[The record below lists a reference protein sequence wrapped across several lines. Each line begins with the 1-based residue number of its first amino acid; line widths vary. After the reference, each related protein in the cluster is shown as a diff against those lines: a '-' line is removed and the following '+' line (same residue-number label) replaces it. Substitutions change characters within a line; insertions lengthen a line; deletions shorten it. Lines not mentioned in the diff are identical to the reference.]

1 MAISKGIQFGRYA
14 EVEVRNYTTGEII
27 TIPNQF
33 EIDFEFFKTI
43 DENENSSVGTIS
55 IKGLTQETYKRM
67 SSEGGSVTLR
77 CGYTNSE
84 IKPLFVAMI
93 TRMWQVRENGTTTTN
108 INCSANSLEYFY
120 NSYDG
125 GGSGARTLH
134 EVLMDVSK
142 LAGSNG
148 IVLDFSNVPKQYVEK
163 FKEYVLTL
171 SVTTD
176 FEGVV
181 KDVIRVMCDNF
192 MLTRKTEQQEDGSF
206 SFAYSFTQAG
216 VNFVLKQIAEGY
228 SKVPNIK
235 EHSKSRYDFKSLF
248 VTPSDRY
255 KDVYILSR
263 NTGLRKVEEEYKIA
277 TAYETVE
284 LAANEVQTDK
294 SKAAIAQ
301 SNAKRREQDEK
312 DAKRKADGKT
322 VKDRVRNNRTIKI
335 NRKYA
340 KVTALLNPS
349 VTPQGHVVVSSYIDE
364 YDSVYRVREATYK
377 GNNRKGD
384 WEMVL
389 YCEDSGDRYK
399 KAATAEEIAKA
410 EQQDGVMYGEL
421 GKQSQDENSSDE
433 EMISDE

>member
-1 MAISKGIQFGRYA
+1 MAINKGIQFGRYA

-67 SSEGGSVTLR
+67 NSEGGSVTLR

-84 IKPLFVAMI
+84 IKPLFIAMI

-125 GGSGARTLH
+125 GGNGERSLH

-148 IVLDFSNVPKQYVEK
+148 IVLDFSNVPKQYVDK
-163 FKEYVLTL
+163 VTEYVLTS
-171 SVTTD
+171 SVNTD

-206 SFAYSFTQAG
+206 SFVYSFTQAG
-216 VNFVLKQIAEGY
+216 VNFVLKQITEGY
-228 SKVPNIK
+228 PKVPNIT
-235 EHSKSRYDFKSLF
+235 EHRKSRYALKSLF
-248 VTPSDRY
+248 VTQEDRY

-335 NRKYA
+335 NRKYS

-389 YCEDSGDRYK
+389 YCEDSGDRYAK
-399 KAATAEEIAKA
+399 VATEEEIAKS
-410 EQQDGVMYGEL
+410 EKQDGIMYGEL
-421 GKQSQDENSSDE
+421 GNQSKDESGEDGE
-433 EMISDE
+433 GDF

>member
-1 MAISKGIQFGRYA
+1 MAINKGIQFGRYA

-43 DENENSSVGTIS
+43 AENENSSVGTIS

-67 SSEGGSVTLR
+67 NSEGGSVTLR

-84 IKPLFVAMI
+84 IKPLFIAMI

-125 GGSGARTLH
+125 GGNGERSLH

-148 IVLDFSNVPKQYVEK
+148 IVLDFSNVPKQYVDK
-163 FKEYVLTL
+163 VTEYVLTS
-171 SVTTD
+171 SVNTD

-206 SFAYSFTQAG
+206 SFVYSFTQAG
-216 VNFVLKQIAEGY
+216 VNFVLKQITEGY
-228 SKVPNIK
+228 PKVPNIT
-235 EHSKSRYDFKSLF
+235 EHRKSRYALKSLF
-248 VTPSDRY
+248 VTQEDRY

-335 NRKYA
+335 NRKYS

-389 YCEDSGDRYK
+389 YCEDSGDRYAK
-399 KAATAEEIAKA
+399 VATEEEIAKS
-410 EQQDGVMYGEL
+410 EKQDGIMYGEL
-421 GKQSQDENSSDE
+421 GNQSKDESGEDGE
-433 EMISDE
+433 GDF